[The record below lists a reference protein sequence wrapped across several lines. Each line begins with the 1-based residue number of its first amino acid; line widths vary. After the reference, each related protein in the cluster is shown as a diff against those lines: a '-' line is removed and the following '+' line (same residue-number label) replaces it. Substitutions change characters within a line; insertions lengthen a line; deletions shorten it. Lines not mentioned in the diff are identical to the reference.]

1 MIATGGEPVLTS
13 PRKANWV
20 QRKNQLISIV
30 KIELKR
36 NFLTKRG
43 LWIYFLAFAPAAVVA
58 LHALESPGGLRCTIE
73 QDTGILAGI
82 VQLFYL
88 RLGIFFGC
96 LGIFTWL
103 FRGEVVQRSLHYYF
117 LAPLRRELLVIGK
130 FLAGAITASI
140 LFGAGVTVCF
150 FFMYS
155 HFGPRGDRFVFDGPG
170 LGHLGTYLIITVL
183 ACLGYGAVFLALSL
197 IFRNPIVP
205 AAMVF
210 GWETISG
217 VLPAFLQKF
226 SITFYLKNLA
236 PVDVPARGLMSLF
249 TVVADPVRPIVAVPG
264 LLLLV
269 ATMLVFA
276 CFWVRTMEISYSKE

>member
-1 MIATGGEPVLTS
+1 LPAPH
-13 PRKANWV
+13 KANWV

-36 NFLTKRG
+36 NFMTKRG
-43 LWIYFLAFAPAAVVA
+43 LWIYLLAFAPAVVIGI
-58 LHALESPGGLRCTIE
+58 HALDSRGGRRCTIE
-73 QDTGILAGI
+73 QDTEILAGI
-82 VQLFYL
+82 VQLFYM

-140 LFGAGVTVCF
+140 LFSAGVIVSF
-150 FFMYS
+150 LFMYG
-155 HFGPRGDRFVFDGPG
+155 HFGPRGEQFVFDGPG

-197 IFRNPIVP
+197 IFRNPIIP

-217 VLPAFLQKF
+217 VLPSFLQKF

-236 PVDVPARGLMSLF
+236 PVDVPARGIMALF
-249 TVVADPVRPIVAVPG
+249 TVVADPVPPIVAVPG

-269 ATMLVFA
+269 TTMLVFA
-276 CFWVRTMEISYSKE
+276 CYWVRSMEISYSKE